1 MKTAPLLALL
11 GSAMMSAHAWSA
23 PEYISDLDITSFDG
37 TVLDANLFIPET
49 PAPAGGYPT
58 VIFTNSWGL
67 EKRQY
72 HFQAKELAENGYLVL
87 SYSTRG
93 FGHSDGLVD
102 VAGENSIADVG
113 VLIDWLETNY
123 SVGKLG
129 MAGISYGGG
138 ISLLSAAQDPRI
150 DAVAALSG
158 WADVVEALYPN
169 ETVNLVWGS
178 LLVTTAFD
186 KEAEL
191 EQVWSDLRSGQNLA
205 QVIEFGAKRSAISY
219 IDQLNENGT
228 AVLVSN
234 NFADYLFKPNSMTD
248 FYSLLEGPKKLL
260 LNPGTHAITETL
272 SGNDGHIWSTSFRW
286 FDHHLKGEDNGIDR
300 EPKVDM
306 TVRISNKLEHY
317 DDYPVTEESTT
328 WYLQPRFTMFNSGG
342 METGKYDGWSWSNE
356 FHGGWDTF
364 AGTGI
369 PLVSDALEGFGIPVY
384 APMMAI
390 NGYYA
395 IEYKSPRQSDTLQI
409 RGAPKLEMWIEPSKR
424 EVQLNVHLYDVN
436 MFGLGRLITHA
447 PITVR
452 TDEPGKK
459 QKIALE
465 LFTTS
470 YDVPAGHRVVMA
482 IDTQGPIYKKPQD
495 TNYTIEVPY
504 SSSKVSSLT
513 VPHL

>member
-1 MKTAPLLALL
+1 MNTKPLLALL
-11 GSAMMSAHAWSA
+11 GGALMSAHAWSA
-23 PEYISDLDITSFDG
+23 PEYIADVDITSFDG

-49 PAPAGGYPT
+49 PAPADGYPT

-67 EKRQY
+67 EKHQY

-93 FGHSDGLVD
+93 FGHSGGLVD
-102 VAGENSIADVG
+102 VAGDNSLNDVG

-123 SVGKLG
+123 PVGKLG

-138 ISLLSAAQDPRI
+138 ISLLSAAKHPRV

-169 ETVNLVWGS
+169 ETVNLVWGT
-178 LLVTTAFD
+178 LLVTTAFQ

-191 EQVWSDLRSGQNLA
+191 EQVWSNLRDGENME
-205 QVIEFGAKRSAISY
+205 QVINFGAERSAMSY
-219 IDQLNENGT
+219 VDEINQNGT
-228 AVLVSN
+228 AVLLSN

-248 FYSLLEGPKKLL
+248 FYSLLEGPKKLM

-272 SGNDGHIWSTSFRW
+272 TGNNGHIWSTSFRW
-286 FDHHLKGEDNGIDR
+286 FDHHLKGEDNGIDT

-306 TVRISNKLEHY
+306 TVRISNELEQFE
-317 DDYPVTEESTT
+317 DYPVTDESTT
-328 WYLQPRFTMFNSGG
+328 WYLQPRFTMFNNAK
-342 METGKYDGWSWSNE
+342 MESDKYDGWSWSNE
-356 FHGGWDTF
+356 FHGGSDTF

-384 APMMAI
+384 APMIAI

-395 IEYKSPRQSDTLQI
+395 IEYKSPIQWETLKI
-409 RGAPKLEMWIEPSKR
+409 RGEPRLEMWVEPSKK
-424 EVQLNVHLYDVN
+424 EVQLNVHLYDVGPL
-436 MFGLGRLITHA
+436 GLGRLITHA
-447 PITVR
+447 PITLHS
-452 TDEPGKK
+452 DKSGQK
-459 QKIALE
+459 QKFE
-465 LFTTS
+465 VDFFTTS
-470 YDVPAGHRVVMA
+470 YDVPVGHRVVLA
-482 IDTQGPIYKKPQD
+482 IDTQGYIYQKPEN
-495 TNYTIEVPY
+495 TNYTITVPY